1 MNKPAYPQAE
11 QNGQQ
16 MYQASDGKWYPTASM
31 PQNWPGPQQGGG
43 GGYGGYGQQQGYY
56 GQQQPMYPQSQP
68 VYVQQRPAG
77 AGAGAAA
84 GTGIFAALCGA
95 LLCFDLGACL
105 C

>member
-1 MNKPAYPQAE
+1 MNKPAYPQTE

-16 MYQASDGKWYPTASM
+16 MYQASDGRWYPTSSM
-31 PQNWPGPQQGGG
+31 PQNWQGPQGGPQ
-43 GGYGGYGQQQGYY
+43 GGYGQPQNYY
-56 GQQQPMYPQSQP
+56 GQQQQMYPQSQP
-68 VYVQQRPAG
+68 VYVQNRPG
-77 AGAGAAA
+77 RAGAGAAA